1 MITASDEFPKYYE
14 FSGRRIEPYQGDI
27 TTAGAAVIVHAVTI
41 TATFNNRIAQR
52 ILRAAGERAGP
63 EIKKEVQRHAPIG
76 PGHVVVTHAGELA
89 PTRYLFHAMISRST
103 KRYVAD
109 PKLTS
114 EAVTRCVRLA
124 DLLNQPSMALPPL
137 GTGKGRASAV
147 KTVKQMINA
156 MLDLLPTCESLKR
169 IVLATTSEKK
179 FALFHNLALADIVLA
194 RREQKLKDALRD
206 FPPSLYGLVGHLL
219 ERLEQARQAG
229 EQPQQLMQEAEGL
242 IMVGQELA
250 AKLPPTSGAVAGTVQ
265 MIINTGGSIIR
276 NVTQQ
281 VTREK

>member
-1 MITASDEFPKYYE
+1 MVITSDEFPKYYE
-14 FSGRRIEPYQGDI
+14 FYSRKIEPYQGDI
-27 TTAGAAVIVHAVTI
+27 TTSGAAVIVHAVTV

-52 ILRAAGERAGP
+52 ILRAAGERSGP

-89 PTRYLFHAMISRST
+89 PTSYLFHAMISRAT

-114 EAVTRCVRLA
+114 EAVARCVRLA

-137 GTGKGRASAV
+137 GTGTGRASAV
-147 KTVKQMINA
+147 KTVKQMVNV
-156 MLDLLPTCESLKR
+156 MLDLLPTCNYLKR

-179 FALFHNLALADIVLA
+179 FALFHNLALADIALV
-194 RREQKLKDALRD
+194 RREQELKDALRD

-219 ERLEQARQAG
+219 ESLEQARQAG
-229 EQPQQLMQEAEGL
+229 EHPQQLLEQAEGL
-242 IMVGQELA
+242 LKIGQELQQ
-250 AKLPPTSGAVAGTVQ
+250 KLPSSSAPIAGIVQLIVA
-265 MIINTGGSIIR
+265 TGGSIIR

-281 VTREK
+281 VKKRE

>member
-52 ILRAAGERAGP
+52 ILRAAGERASP
-63 EIKKEVQRHAPIG
+63 DIKKQVQSHTPIG
-76 PGHVVVTHAGELA
+76 PGHVVVTHAGELV
-89 PTRYLFHAMISRST
+89 PTRYLFHAMISRAT

-114 EAVTRCVRLA
+114 EAVTRCVQLA

-137 GTGKGRASAV
+137 GTGTGRASAV
-147 KTVKQMINA
+147 KTVKQMINV
-156 MLDLLPTCESLKR
+156 MLDLLPTCNYLKR
-169 IVLATTSEKK
+169 IVLATTNEKK
-179 FALFHNLALADIVLA
+179 FALFHNLALADIALA
-194 RREQKLKDALRD
+194 RREQELKDALRD

-219 ERLEQARQAG
+219 ESLEQARQAG
-229 EQPQQLMQEAEGL
+229 EHPQQLQQEAEGL
-242 IMVGQELA
+242 IMVGRELA
-250 AKLPPTSGAVAGTVQ
+250 AELPPTSGAVAGTVQ
-265 MIINTGGSIIR
+265 LIINTGGSIIR

-281 VTREK
+281 VIKEK